1 MPFRQAKWTS
11 RGRPFQ
17 KAELGHRSV
26 VDASRGF
33 HMSTADRSAFVLP
46 DFIMAAFTTTSFS
59 APPRFS
65 VSSTIREK
73 EAPS

>member
-46 DFIMAAFTTTSFS
+46 DFSDKARWPM
-59 APPRFS
+59 
-65 VSSTIREK
+65 SSRTLVVNDAYSRIHLL
-73 EAPS
+73 